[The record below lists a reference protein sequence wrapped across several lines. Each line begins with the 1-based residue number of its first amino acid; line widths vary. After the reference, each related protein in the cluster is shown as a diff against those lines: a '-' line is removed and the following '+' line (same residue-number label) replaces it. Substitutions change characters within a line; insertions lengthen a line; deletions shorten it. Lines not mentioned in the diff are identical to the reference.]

1 MPELRPGAIERKV
14 QLMTPEEADEA
25 DRAYWAALTPNERVA
40 KLCELRE
47 LWMTED
53 ERRLKRTFVLFEV
66 E

>member
-1 MPELRPGAIERKV
+1 MVQSRPGRIERV
-14 QLMTPEEADEA
+14 IQFLTPEEADA
-25 DRAYWAALTPNERVA
+25 QDRAYWASLTPNERVA

-53 ERRLKRTFVLFEV
+53 ERRLKRTLVMFEV

>member
-1 MPELRPGAIERKV
+1 MPQQRPGAIERKV
-14 QLMTPEEADEA
+14 QFLTPEEADAA
-25 DRAYWAALTPNERVA
+25 DRAYWAGLTPDERVA

-53 ERRLKRTFVLFEV
+53 ERRLKRTLVMFEV